1 LSDILLESRAMSTD
15 PRTEFMQAYTPCHE
29 PFARYCAALAYGRM
43 DVQDLMQDVLLS
55 AFQRFGSI
63 RKKHEL
69 LHYLIRAARNRAVST
84 RRRDRLKESIGEQQC
99 ERLKDRG
106 ASAEM
111 LVDVG
116 ILYGALDK
124 LPSAQRDA
132 LVLFEVSG
140 LSMAEIAEIQGSNEN
155 AVKTRVSRARITLRT
170 RLDGRARTVRIDL
183 LNALTSLML

>member
-1 LSDILLESRAMSTD
+1 MPAD
-15 PRTEFMQAYTPCHE
+15 PRSEFMQAYTPCHG

-43 DVQDLMQDVLLS
+43 DVEDLMQDVLLS
-55 AFQRFGSI
+55 AFQRFESI
-63 RKKHEL
+63 RKKDEL
-69 LHYLIRAARNRAVST
+69 LHYLIRAARNRAVSIWRSD
-84 RRRDRLKESIGEQQC
+84 RRNEPIRKEQAA
-99 ERLKDRG
+99 RLKDRG

-140 LSMAEIAEIQGSNEN
+140 LSMTEIAAIQGSNEN
-155 AVKTRVSRARITLRT
+155 AVKTRVSRARTTLRT
-170 RLDGRARTVRIDL
+170 SLEGRARPVHAAL
-183 LNALTSLML
+183 LNSLTSLML